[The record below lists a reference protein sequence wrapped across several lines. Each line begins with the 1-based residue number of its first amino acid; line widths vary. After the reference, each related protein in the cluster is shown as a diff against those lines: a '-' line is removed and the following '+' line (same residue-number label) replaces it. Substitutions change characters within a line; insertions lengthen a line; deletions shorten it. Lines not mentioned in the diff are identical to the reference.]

1 MLPLLLACT
10 GPMNDDSGPVL
21 SASLDVPRGALQL
34 RFPLVERELFLQTV
48 GVDHDPV
55 DYDDS
60 SVDSLICTNYDG
72 RTFPWCYDGHRGS
85 DYLLEGG
92 FDQMDNGSATIVA
105 AVGGTVVEVEDGHYD
120 RCHGEV
126 GGVDCDGN
134 DGLANDIIIETT
146 GSDGAT
152 YRTMYWHLM
161 NGSPLV
167 QVGDEVACGT
177 PLALVGSSGNSSQ
190 PHLHFQVEDA
200 FDVVIDP
207 YSGEYSQPETWWI
220 DQGSA
225 TGLPGG
231 DCPA

>member
-10 GPMNDDSGPVL
+10 GPTPDDSGPGLTV
-21 SASLDVPRGALQL
+21 AADVPRGALQL

-55 DYDDS
+55 EYDDD

-146 GSDGAT
+146 
-152 YRTMYWHLM
+152 
-161 NGSPLV
+161 
-167 QVGDEVACGT
+167 VACGT

-207 YSGEYSQPETWWI
+207 YAGDYSQPESWWI